1 MSMTAVSMSTQA
13 SQQFVSE
20 QARVNDLRPLYLGD
34 GLGVELE
41 GTPSAARGR
50 VTGLSSQ
57 GATVALRDASAAGQ
71 LVPGQPVTL
80 RFLGE
85 HRTGVRTEGT
95 VVSVSRVR
103 RSGSEV
109 LEVTVRFGAR
119 QAPEASRLAVEA
131 FHQPLASGASSL
143 LRGEWLC
150 FRVES
155 FSPSG
160 MDLLAPA
167 SGGVVVPGERLAL
180 RVMLPTA
187 EPREVD
193 VEVLQVETDAA
204 GAHTRVH
211 VELVRPEPRFLEAV
225 SEFLLARAGVSLRQ
239 LREAGFPV
247 GDIEKALSLSSVSSP
262 SEMDE
267 LLRLRLAAYQSKGKR
282 MYMQDPEEMRD
293 GFDAFSRQLTC
304 RINGVLVASARM
316 TFNDGDL
323 SRSEYVSYGVQLP
336 ERVLREGFVEVGR
349 VVTHP
354 DYRGSYI
361 VFRLMQELA
370 RVALQ
375 SGVRYIIGSATDAL
389 GLYERVGFRK
399 LGIQYDAHGM
409 KDVEVIH
416 LDMQRVFREVGVLD
430 VLSWNLIALPIVEA
444 VERAEGASEA
454 LALSP
459 TRRMMLLGHRLS
471 HPLLKRFWAWKQGR
485 RPPGKTK
492 RLELQGAGVSAAT
505 VLQPR

>member
-34 GLGVELE
+34 GFGVELE
-41 GTPSAARGR
+41 GTRSAARGR
-50 VTGLSSQ
+50 VTGLSGQ
-57 GATVALRDASAAGQ
+57 GATVALRDASAAGE
-71 LVPGQPVTL
+71 LLTGQPVTL

-85 HRTGVRTEGT
+85 HRTGVRTAGT
-95 VVSVSRVR
+95 VVSASRVK

-119 QAPEASRLAVEA
+119 QAPEASRLAVAA

-143 LRGEWLC
+143 LGEWLS

-155 FSPSG
+155 FSPGG

-180 RVMLPTA
+180 CVMLPTA
-187 EPREVD
+187 EPRQVD

-211 VELVRPEPRFLEAV
+211 VGLVRPEPRFLEAV

-247 GDIEKALSLSSVSSP
+247 GDIEKALSFSSVSSP

-282 MYMQDPEEMRD
+282 LYMQDPEEMRD

-361 VFRLMQELA
+361 IFRLMQELA

-444 VERAEGASEA
+444 VERAEGASEV

-471 HPLLKRFWAWKQGR
+471 HPLLKRVWAWKQGR
-485 RPPGKTK
+485 RPPGKQ
-492 RLELQGAGVSAAT
+492 RSPGSQGEGVPTVT
-505 VLQPR
+505 VLQHR